1 MNKPTESRDPGDIA
15 LALWLEQMA
24 EVEEKPWLTSIML
37 EWGEWILSRLIQF
50 YRRLRAQPRHT
61 RRFLKARLK
70 TNLAGVALLL
80 ALSITPVY
88 AAVINVDGATCTLVD
103 AITAANT
110 DAAVGGCS
118 AGSGADTIVLQPGST
133 HILTGV
139 NNTVYGPSGLPVIS
153 SEITIEGNGATIER
167 ESGAPDFRILAV
179 SNSGDLTLNE
189 MTITG
194 GKSDGVS
201 NRGGTV
207 TINECTISGN
217 DTGVANAEPGTVE
230 INNSTVSNNV
240 WEGVSS
246 SGDSGENPG
255 ENTLLT
261 INNST
266 ISGNT
271 GIGVQS
277 DSTTVEIN
285 HSTISGNSGSGVS
298 SYQGP
303 LTINNSTISGNAGG
317 GVDAGGGGDPRSVII
332 NGSTISG
339 NTGGS
344 GLFVGDA
351 VTIDNSTISNNSGA
365 DDGAGIWID
374 GSSSTISNSTITG
387 NTAAGE
393 GGGLYIVEG
402 DVTINNSTISGNSAY
417 AGGGV
422 YGMDAAINNSTITR
436 NTATG
441 GGGGLFLGGSGTI
454 NNSTISGNSAY
465 TGGGV
470 HHYFGD
476 AAVNNSTITGNTAN
490 RGGGVY
496 TYYGGISLNQCLI
509 SGNAAADGREAHG
522 SGGMYADNYN
532 LFGFDGDA
540 GVTGLTLGPTDIV
553 PEAGVQVSDI
563 LDTNL
568 ADNGGDTETHALVS
582 GSPAVDAIPSA
593 VCGVS
598 TDQRGVSRPQ
608 GTDCDIGAFELEEV
622 QNQPPTAD
630 ADGPYTVPEG
640 GSAPLDGSGSS
651 DPDPGDTLT
660 YEWDLDYD
668 GVIFDVDA
676 TDLAPLFDAF
686 NLDGPDSRTVALR
699 VTDGAGAWD
708 IETAAVTIDNVAP
721 TVEEITAP
729 IDPVEV
735 GTPINVSASF
745 TDPGLP
751 DTHTAEWDWGDDTTS
766 PGIVNGG
773 IVTGSH
779 TYAEPG
785 VYTPRLTVIDDDGGT
800 DEAIFQYV
808 VVYDPSGGFVTGG
821 GWINSPAGAYADDP
835 SLTGKANFGF
845 VSKYKKG
852 TSEPTG
858 QTEFQFKV
866 ADLNF
871 HSDSYDWLVV
881 AGPRAKYKGV
891 GTINGS
897 SNYGFMLTATDE
909 ALTPSTDVDLFR
921 IKIWDKDNNDAIVY
935 DNQMGED
942 DDSYAG
948 TEIGGGNI
956 KIHTK

>member
-1 MNKPTESRDPGDIA
+1 MNKPTNNRKPGNVA

-24 EVEEKPWLTSIML
+24 EAEEKPWLASFVL
-37 EWGEWILSRLIQF
+37 RWGEWILRRFIHF
-50 YRRLRAQPRHT
+50 YRRLRAQPRRT

-70 TNLAGVALLL
+70 TTLAGAALLL
-80 ALSITPVY
+80 ALSNTPVY
-88 AAVINVDGATCTLVD
+88 AATINVDGTSCTLVD

-110 DAAVGGCS
+110 DTAVGGCS

-133 HILTGV
+133 HTLTSV
-139 NNTVYGPSGLPVIS
+139 NNTTYGPNGLPVID
-153 SEITIEGNGATIER
+153 SEITIQGNGATVER
-167 ESGAPDFRILAV
+167 DSGAPDFRILAV
-179 SNSGDLTLNE
+179 SNSGDLTLNDT
-189 MTITG
+189 TITG
-194 GKSDGVS
+194 GTNGVS
-201 NRGGTV
+201 NYGGTV

-217 DTGVANAEPGTVE
+217 DRGVANDEPGTVE
-230 INNSTVSNNV
+230 INDSTVSGNV
-240 WEGVSS
+240 WGGVSS
-246 SGDSGENPG
+246 DGEG
-255 ENTLLT
+255 SVLI
-261 INNST
+261 INNSA
-266 ISGNT
+266 ISGN
-271 GIGVQS
+271 GGGVG
-277 DSTTVEIN
+277 STMTMLEIN
-285 HSTISGNSGSGVS
+285 NSTISGNSGSGVF
-298 SYQGP
+298 SYEGP
-303 LTINNSTISGNAGG
+303 VTIDNSTISGNAGG
-317 GVDAGGGGDPRSVII
+317 GVYASGGGGHYDVII
-332 NGSTISG
+332 NGSNISG

-344 GLFVGDA
+344 GFQGHYAD
-351 VTIDNSTISNNSGA
+351 VTIDHSTISDNSGA
-365 DDGAGIWID
+365 GDGGGILMHDDF
-374 GSSSTISNSTITG
+374 SLTISNSTITG
-387 NTAAGE
+387 NTATGG
-393 GGGLYIVEG
+393 GGGLYVREG
-402 DVTINNSTISGNSAY
+402 DVTINNSTISGNSADT
-417 AGGGV
+417 GGGV
-422 YGMDAAINNSTITR
+422 HHSEAATVISNSTITG

-441 GGGGLFLGGSGTI
+441 GGGGLFLTYGDVTI

-470 HHYFGD
+470 HLFYGL
-476 AAVNNSTITGNTAN
+476 AAFNNSTITGNTAN

-496 TYYGGISLNQCLI
+496 ADYGYDTISLNQCLI
-509 SGNAAADGREAHG
+509 SGNAAADGREAFDLG
-522 SGGMYADNYN
+522 VLYADNYN
-532 LFGFDGDA
+532 LIGFDGDA

-598 TDQRGVSRPQ
+598 TDQRGVIRPQ
-608 GTDCDIGAFELEEV
+608 GADCDIGAFELEEV

-668 GVIFDVDA
+668 GVTFDVDV
-676 TDLAPLFDAF
+676 TGPAPLFDAS
-686 NLDGPDSRTVALR
+686 NLDGPSSRTVALR
-699 VTDGAGAWD
+699 VTDGAGASD
-708 IETAAVTIDNVAP
+708 IDTAPVTIDNVAP

-729 IDPVEV
+729 LDPVEV
-735 GTPINVSASF
+735 GTPINVSANF
-745 TDPGLP
+745 TDPGVP

-766 PGIVNGG
+766 PGTVNGTS
-773 IVTGSH
+773 VTGSH
-779 TYAEPG
+779 PYTEPG
-785 VYTPRLTVIDDDGGT
+785 VYTLRLTVTDDDGGT

-821 GWINSPAGAYADDP
+821 GWINSPAGAYTADP

-852 TSEPTG
+852 ASEPTG

-881 AGPRAKYKGV
+881 AGPRAKFKGE

-897 SNYGFMLTATDE
+897 GSYGFMVTATDE

-956 KIHTK
+956 KIHKAK